1 VFKGLKGRQEA
12 MKPNN
17 DYSWEILLVE
27 DNPADVCLTQEA
39 LKESNI
45 LHNLQVAEDGVAA
58 LEYLQQEGGN
68 AHAIRPDIILMD
80 LNMPRM
86 GGHELLAIIK
96 SDDALKSIPVIV
108 LSSSTATEDISKA
121 YALNANCYARKPMN
135 IDPFIEV
142 IKGIQE
148 FWFKTVLLPLAPTR
162 VKYLPSAFQARVAVS
177 GSHSPSSCLKSKT

>member
-1 VFKGLKGRQEA
+1 
-12 MKPNN
+12 
-17 DYSWEILLVE
+17 
-27 DNPADVCLTQEA
+27 
-39 LKESNI
+39 
-45 LHNLQVAEDGVAA
+45 
-58 LEYLQQEGGN
+58 
-68 AHAIRPDIILMD
+68 MD

-96 SDDALKSIPVIV
+96 SDDVLKSIPVIV

-162 VKYLPSAFQARVAVS
+162 VKYLPPAFQARVAVS
-177 GSHSPSSCLKSKT
+177 GSHFPSPCLKSKT